1 MNFKV
6 THKDG
11 VIRFTWNA
19 DFESH
24 IADER
29 FLKVWWSKLGPRNGI
44 LIYGGHPHDY
54 AEFELAKYN
63 FNGTETIGIKVF
75 DYFNS
80 HYVRDAFKPF
90 EVNLADVIANSTE
103 QEVVENDTTPI
114 VDNNDTEVVVDAPK
128 EDDTTTPI
136 VDNNDTEVV
145 VDAPKEDDTTT
156 PVVDNNDTEVVV
168 DTPKEDDTTNEVVRK
183 TPELPPV
190 VTNAWDSA
198 TDVGNNWFFVE
209 WFGYFYKVEGNGWVF
224 NEKLGWFY
232 TEWTSSFS
240 SVWLF
245 HEDLGWVWTTSEFF
259 PYLYNPKTASWVY
272 IVEGG
277 FFDFNTNEWKVSE

>member
-1 MNFKV
+1 
-6 THKDG
+6 
-11 VIRFTWNA
+11 
-19 DFESH
+19 
-24 IADER
+24 
-29 FLKVWWSKLGPRNGI
+29 
-44 LIYGGHPHDY
+44 
-54 AEFELAKYN
+54 
-63 FNGTETIGIKVF
+63 
-75 DYFNS
+75 
-80 HYVRDAFKPF
+80 
-90 EVNLADVIANSTE
+90 
-103 QEVVENDTTPI
+103 
-114 VDNNDTEVVVDAPK
+114 
-128 EDDTTTPI
+128 
-136 VDNNDTEVV
+136 
-145 VDAPKEDDTTT
+145 
-156 PVVDNNDTEVVV
+156 
-168 DTPKEDDTTNEVVRK
+168 VVRK
-183 TPELPPV
+183 APELPPV

-232 TEWTSSFS
+232 TEWTSSFN